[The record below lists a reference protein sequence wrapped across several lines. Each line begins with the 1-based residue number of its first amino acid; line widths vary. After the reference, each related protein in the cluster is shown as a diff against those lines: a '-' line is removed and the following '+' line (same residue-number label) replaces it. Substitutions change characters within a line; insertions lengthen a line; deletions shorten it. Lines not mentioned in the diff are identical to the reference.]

1 MALVAFLEVLFRSLR
16 PPALVTTS
24 CGYPGSATSSRCN
37 RAVLSLDRPIQVL
50 RDADGNVLHPEVR
63 QRLLRECDRPL
74 VVALEDGD
82 RLTISQ
88 RAKQL
93 SHHMSS
99 LTT

>member
-16 PPALVTTS
+16 PPALV
-24 CGYPGSATSSRCN
+24 ATSSRCT